1 MHKGIVVMA
10 TVAALTLLTACSSPT
25 GRSAAQG
32 AGIGGLTGAAAGA
45 VTGGSAGTGA
55 LIGGA
60 AGAAVGAAS
69 AQ

>member
-1 MHKGIVVMA
+1 MHKGIVVMT
-10 TVAALTLLTACSSPT
+10 TVAALMLLTACSSPT

-45 VTGGSAGTGA
+45 ITGGSAGKGA

-60 AGAAVGAAS
+60 AGAAVGAAG

>member
-1 MHKGIVVMA
+1 MHKGIVVMTIVA
-10 TVAALTLLTACSSPT
+10 TLTFLTACSSPT

-32 AGIGGLTGAAAGA
+32 AGIGGATGAAAGI

>member
-1 MHKGIVVMA
+1 MHKGIMTMA
-10 TVAALTLLTACSSPT
+10 AIAALAFLTACSSPT

-32 AGIGGLTGAAAGA
+32 AGIGGATGAAAGA
-45 VTGGSAGTGA
+45 ITGGSAGKGA